1 MKKTVAVIGG
11 SKCDGETFRRAFA
24 VGEGLARAG
33 CDVLTGGLTGVM
45 EGASAGAREGGGHVI
60 GVLPGADPATANP
73 HVQTVIAT
81 GMGDARNAIITNSAA
96 GFVAIDGAEGTLSEI
111 AFALKRGK
119 PVVSLGSWDVDPRVH
134 QAHSPEDAVRWILA
148 ALA

>member
-1 MKKTVAVIGG
+1 MKKTVAVIGAAR
-11 SKCDGETFRRAFA
+11 CDGSVFRQAFA

-45 EGASAGAREGGGHVI
+45 EGASAGAHEAGGHVI
-60 GVLPGADPATANP
+60 GVLPGADPSAANP
-73 HVQTVIAT
+73 HVHTVVAT
-81 GMGDARNAIITNSAA
+81 GMGDARNAIIANSAA
-96 GFVAIDGAEGTLSEI
+96 GFVAVHGAEGTLSEI

-119 PVVSLGSWDVDPRVH
+119 PVVSLGSWEVDPRVH
-134 QAHSPEDAVRWILA
+134 QAESPEAAVEWILH